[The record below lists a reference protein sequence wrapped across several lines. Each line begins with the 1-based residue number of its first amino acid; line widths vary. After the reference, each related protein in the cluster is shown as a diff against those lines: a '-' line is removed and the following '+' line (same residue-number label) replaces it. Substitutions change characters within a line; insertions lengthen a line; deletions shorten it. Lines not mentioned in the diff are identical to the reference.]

1 MTREEKIEKKQK
13 RAKLRYQKNLD
24 RNVPKL
30 QRKKEWG
37 TGMDCPFD
45 AEINSIFGSCNC
57 GGINYESCLGDI

>member
-37 TGMDCPFD
+37 TGMDCPSD
-45 AEINSIFGSCNC
+45 VDMYSIFGSCNC
-57 GGINYESCLGDI
+57 GGRNYEYCLEDI